1 MSRPV
6 IALFYALAA
15 VLGAVVIA
23 ASVITAGNAEAL
35 AGHRTAEAHTEY
47 LWERTLEW
55 MSLGYYEGGSEL
67 RAEQARL
74 KAVVEQHEAVADA
87 AGVALAGL
95 AALFIAG
102 LWRARRRGS
111 MARLGVVVHLLGVS
125 GVFLAVGLLAPV
137 LTITAYKDLEMIGPV
152 VLSYESKGIL
162 TGLVDLLG
170 SGNYFLA
177 GILFL
182 FSVCMPVTKL
192 ALTGLSIRQ
201 PEGARAGAARRTVAA
216 VGKWSMTDVFVVAL
230 LVALFAAKT
239 QDGTDAWVGHGM
251 YFFALYGLLSLAAG
265 QMAVEPDP
273 PGD

>member
-1 MSRPV
+1 MG
-6 IALFYALAA
+6 LFYALAL
-15 VLGAVVIA
+15 VLGGVVVG
-23 ASVITAGNAEAL
+23 ASVITEGGAEAL
-35 AGHRTAEAHTEY
+35 AGHRTAEARTEY
-47 LWERTLEW
+47 LWERTLEL

-74 KAVVEQHEAVADA
+74 KAMVEQHEAVANA
-87 AGVALAGL
+87 AGIALAVL
-95 AALFIAG
+95 AALFIAL
-102 LWRARRRGS
+102 LWRARRRGT
-111 MARLGVVVHLLGVS
+111 MDRLAVVVHLLGVS

-162 TGLVDLLG
+162 TGLADLLRT
-170 SGNYFLA
+170 GNLFLA

-192 ALTGLSIRQ
+192 VLTGLSIRR

-251 YFFALYGLLSLAAG
+251 YFFALYGIVSLAAG
-265 QMAVEPDP
+265 QMVVDPDTAR
-273 PGD
+273 G